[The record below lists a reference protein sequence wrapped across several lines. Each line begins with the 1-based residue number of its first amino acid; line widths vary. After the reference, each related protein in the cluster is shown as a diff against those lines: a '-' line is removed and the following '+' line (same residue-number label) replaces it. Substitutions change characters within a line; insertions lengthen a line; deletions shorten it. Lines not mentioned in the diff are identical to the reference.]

1 MNIYVGNLPYS
12 VRSEELREA
21 FEEFGT
27 VDAAEVIFD
36 RRTKRSRGYGFV
48 EMGDEQEGRDAIQAL
63 NGSDFQGRELRVD
76 ESKPKSEKSSSS
88 RPRRSNHSNA
98 DNRNSHGNA
107 TQQPEQTGG
116 IMGFVKKIFG

>member
-1 MNIYVGNLPYS
+1 MNIYVGNLPYT

-48 EMGDEQEGRDAIQAL
+48 EMSVEQEGRDAIDAL

-76 ESKPKSEKSSSS
+76 ESKPKSEKSASD
-88 RPRRSNHSNA
+88 RPRRNNRSENQ
-98 DNRNSHGNA
+98 NRNPSPSS
-107 TQQPEQTGG
+107 TQQPAQTGG